1 MAGMV
6 EMSPQTH
13 PQTQIIK
20 AKNDRMGLSHSKQD
34 LRKRKIRQAVA
45 SLGGITN
52 SLYKRP
58 DVDEEHYDLFEP
70 GDVAQE

>member
-1 MAGMV
+1 
-6 EMSPQTH
+6 
-13 PQTQIIK
+13 
-20 AKNDRMGLSHSKQD
+20 MGLSHSKQD
-34 LRKRKIRQAVA
+34 LRKREIRQAVA
-45 SLGGITN
+45 FLGGIIN